1 MARGQPEKNNQVNC
15 LLNLLQVHTLKIL
28 NNKIKFYEGDI
39 RILEMPRRGMA
50 QNRLGTTALNRYGD
64 IADIKVSDKKKVYM
78 EVEKEKNI

>member
-1 MARGQPEKNNQVNC
+1 
-15 LLNLLQVHTLKIL
+15 LNLLQVHTRKIF

-64 IADIKVSDKKKVYM
+64 IADIKVSDNKKCIWKWKKKKTFKKYSVFST
-78 EVEKEKNI
+78 ILFWS